1 MKTEVK
7 KILDYASMFVLP
19 ERRDEFVLFIAPYI
33 ITSDNFEEEQQ
44 SELEEIMMKEED
56 FIQLV
61 EDQICSVFG
70 IKSKAL
76 YENLRR
82 REIAYARHMCMWIL
96 RKNTMMTMAKIS
108 RRYNRHH
115 STAIH
120 SYKMFE
126 ELFIFDKTF
135 RNQSN
140 AVAEHLAMHE
150 YDGMKKD
157 LNVLLVTNKVY

>member
-7 KILDYASMFVLP
+7 KILDYASMFVMP
-19 ERRDEFVLFIAPYI
+19 ERREEFMIFIAPYI
-33 ITSDNFEEEQQ
+33 ITSDNVEQESEEV
-44 SELEEIMMKEED
+44 EEVMMKEED
-56 FIQLV
+56 FIQLL
-61 EDQICSVFG
+61 EDKICSVFG
-70 IKSKAL
+70 IKAKSL
-76 YENLRR
+76 YENSRR
-82 REIAYARHMCMWIL
+82 REIAYARHMCMWVM
-96 RKNTMMTMAKIS
+96 RKNTMMTMSNIS

-140 AVAEHLAMHE
+140 AVAEYLAMLE

>member
-19 ERRDEFVLFIAPYI
+19 ERREEFLTFIAPYI
-33 ITSDNFEEEQQ
+33 VTSDNVEQESEEVEDGG
-44 SELEEIMMKEED
+44 MMKEED
-56 FIQLV
+56 FIQLL
-61 EDQICSVFG
+61 EDKICSVFG
-70 IKSKAL
+70 IKAKSL
-76 YENLRR
+76 YENSRR
-82 REIAYARHMCMWIL
+82 REIAYARHMCMWVM
-96 RKNTMMTMAKIS
+96 RKNTMMTMANIS

-126 ELFIFDKTF
+126 ELFVFDKTF